1 MSLAP
6 AGLQTS
12 LRYLKGVGP
21 ERARLLARLGI
32 HTVGDLLAHLPRRH
46 EDRREFTPIARLQS
60 GQVQTVR
67 GLVVAVEEKRLRPRL
82 SLLRVGVADASGRM
96 WATWFN
102 QPFRKSHFRRGM
114 VVVLSGQ
121 VERRYGEI
129 RMENP
134 EYEEESGSDPL
145 HVGRLVP
152 VYALTE
158 GLFQRW
164 LRTLMKVVVDQYA
177 PLVPDTLPAA
187 VRERVGLIDAPR
199 AWQQIHFPADE
210 AELAAAQR
218 RLAFEELF
226 QLQVGLAVQRR
237 QIKERAGL
245 AHPPDGDLI
254 QRLRENL
261 PYTLTAAQEKAYGE
275 IRADME
281 SPRPMNRLLQGDVGS
296 GKTVVAA
303 MAALKAVA
311 GGYQCALMVPTEIL
325 AEQHFRNLWPLLSPL
340 GVKLGL
346 LTGSLPERERM
357 RVLREAEAGE
367 LGVIVGT
374 HALIGEQ
381 VVFPRLS
388 LAITDEQHRFGVRQR
403 ALLHEKGITPDVL
416 VMTATPIPRTLAL
429 TVFGDLDLSII
440 DELPPGRQPVETH
453 WLPSSHRR
461 QAYAFVRQ
469 EVGKGHQAFVVC
481 PLVEESDKLQAE
493 AATEMAA
500 RLQAGELAG
509 LRVGLVHGRLP
520 AAEREDVMTRFR
532 LGDIQVLVATT
543 VIEVGVDIPNATVM
557 VIEGAD
563 RFGLAQLHQLRGR
576 VGRGKAR
583 SYCLLIA
590 DPGSEEARQRLQ
602 AMERTADGFA
612 IAEEDLRLR
621 GPGEFFGLRQH
632 GLPDFKVANPVR
644 DLPLLEEAREEAAR
658 LLAEDPDLADP
669 ANQPLRR
676 LVVERYGDRLGLIK
690 VG

>member
-1 MSLAP
+1 
-6 AGLQTS
+6 
-12 LRYLKGVGP
+12 
-21 ERARLLARLGI
+21 
-32 HTVGDLLAHLPRRH
+32 
-46 EDRREFTPIARLQS
+46 
-60 GQVQTVR
+60 
-67 GLVVAVEEKRLRPRL
+67 VEEKRLRPRL

-177 PLVPDTLPAA
+177 PLVPETLPAV

-210 AELAAAQR
+210 AELAAARR

-461 QAYAFVRQ
+461 QAYAFVRR

-520 AAEREDVMTRFR
+520 AAEREDVMTQFR
-532 LGDIQVLVATT
+532 QGDIQVLVATT

-563 RFGLAQLHQLRGR
+563 RFGLAQLHQLRNN
-576 VGRGKAR
+576 
-583 SYCLLIA
+583 
-590 DPGSEEARQRLQ
+590 DHD
-602 AMERTADGFA
+602 TT
-612 IAEEDLRLR
+612 
-621 GPGEFFGLRQH
+621 
-632 GLPDFKVANPVR
+632 
-644 DLPLLEEAREEAAR
+644 
-658 LLAEDPDLADP
+658 
-669 ANQPLRR
+669 
-676 LVVERYGDRLGLIK
+676 
-690 VG
+690 